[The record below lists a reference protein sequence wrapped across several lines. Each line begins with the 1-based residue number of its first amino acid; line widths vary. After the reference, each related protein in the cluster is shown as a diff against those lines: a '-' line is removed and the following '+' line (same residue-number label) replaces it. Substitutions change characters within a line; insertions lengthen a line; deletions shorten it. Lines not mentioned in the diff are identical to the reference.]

1 MKYLL
6 LIVSA
11 LLMFTACHTSQTASQ
26 STKYSKRD
34 SVKRWTFNRVL
45 KTNDLHIKY
54 QKANEYFQKGKY
66 NKAVEV
72 YEQLLPYF
80 KGMMQSEIVSYR
92 YAMCNYYLGEYLMAA
107 YLFEKFYSNY
117 PTSDKAQRA
126 LFLSAYCYYENS
138 PRWSLDQTETH
149 KAIEQFRILM
159 NKFPNSTIIDSANHI
174 VDTLVRK
181 LQYKDYKAAELYYN
195 LEYYKASSIA
205 LDNDIKTNPASPYNE
220 EALFL
225 IVKSD
230 YLYAE
235 GSIKTKQK
243 ERYEQAVAAA
253 LNYLNEYPKGTYIK
267 DVNKILKN
275 SQKKLKQFEKQ

>member
-6 LIVSA
+6 LIFSVLTILTS
-11 LLMFTACHTSQTASQ
+11 CHTSKTASE
-26 STKYSKRD
+26 TPKHSKRD
-34 SVKRWTFNRVL
+34 SVRRWTFNRVL
-45 KTNDLHIKY
+45 KTNDLNIKY
-54 QKANEYFQKGKY
+54 QKANEYYQKGKY

-107 YLFEKFYSNY
+107 YLFEKFYNNY
-117 PTSDKAQRA
+117 PTSDKAQKA
-126 LFLSAYCYYENS
+126 LFLSAYCYYKNS

-149 KAIEQFRILM
+149 KAIEQFRVLM
-159 NKFPNSTIIDSANHI
+159 NKFPNSSIIDSANHI

-205 LDNDIKTNPASPYNE
+205 LDNDIKENPASPYNE
-220 EALFL
+220 KALFL

-230 YLYAE
+230 YLFAE
-235 GSIKTKQK
+235 GSIKKKQK
-243 ERYEQAVAAA
+243 ERYEQTVSAA
-253 LNYLNEYPKGTYIK
+253 LRYLNEYPQGLYL
-267 DVNKILKN
+267 DEVNKILEN
-275 SQKKLKQFEKQ
+275 SRKKIKQFEK